1 MQVKNTIGDIELF
14 APVVLYAILTWFWFY
29 LNDSN
34 SLPIIGH
41 TELVRGAINSHA
53 DKTRLFFEMVY
64 FALSVAIMTVAT
76 EVILSQV
83 KLPFIKFDEGCGIF
97 AATLVNFVVLVYEF
111 FALEFY
117 LRLIG
122 LTLSLIFFF
131 VVGMVIASKIL
142 EILRPL
148 LKIADVAETI
158 SDITNTTDH
167 DDKK

>member
-1 MQVKNTIGDIELF
+1 
-14 APVVLYAILTWFWFY
+14 
-29 LNDSN
+29 
-34 SLPIIGH
+34 
-41 TELVRGAINSHA
+41 
-53 DKTRLFFEMVY
+53 MVY

-83 KLPFIKFDEGCGIF
+83 NLPFIKFDEGCGTF

-122 LTLSLIFFF
+122 LTLSLFFFF
-131 VVGMVIASKIL
+131 VVGIVIASKIL
-142 EILRPL
+142 EKLRPI

-158 SDITNTTDH
+158 SDVANTTDH